1 MMRPTHRSAINPFL
15 LVNEY
20 GIIKR
25 ENSKGLILGCIKQC
39 VDATHR
45 CDRGYSAGTTAR

>member
-1 MMRPTHRSAINPFL
+1 MKCPTPRSAINRL

-45 CDRGYSAGTTAR
+45 CDRGHSAGTTAR